1 MDEEEQ
7 QEEQQ
12 QEQPIASSAFTN
24 LSINPAPRR
33 PISTFSLFNRQ
44 SRERDESISGAVR
57 KNASAINTINTSLV
71 NITGQVVILS
81 KSLNQVA
88 QKLQET
94 STLERMKADQERK
107 QAAMLADRNTR
118 RGVEN
123 NIEKGIQNALF
134 APVRRIGAKTRF
146 TLGRLVQFFNT
157 ILGGFL
163 VMRAIKLIDALAT
176 GNKDQLQNIKDNIV
190 KQLGAV
196 AGIFLAING
205 GIVLALRSITRLASF
220 LTQVAVTNLLVRP
233 IQLIFKVAKNLAKA
247 IALGAGAGA
256 AGGLPPAPPNVN
268 TNTKN
273 QNNKNKTSGVKTSA
287 MISLGL
293 TVADAFGGTP
303 VDEAVAG
310 GVGSFGTFLLLNRI
324 GSVLSRTPN
333 PFARGLGYTLQ
344 FGSPIL
350 GEIFGRPGG
359 KQGYGLIQ
367 QALGLESVTTDQ
379 RGNIFST
386 TLDKVN
392 RNNVSVTTTPIP
404 NEKPM
409 SAEGRAA
416 LLMFAPPANPNNP
429 YVYNSYIQYNVIPV

>member
-12 QEQPIASSAFTN
+12 QEQPIAPAAFTN

-57 KNASAINTINTSLV
+57 KNAAAINTINTSLA

-94 STLERMKADQERK
+94 STLEKMKADQEKR

-163 VMRAIKLIDALAT
+163 VMRAIKLIDALST
-176 GNKDQLQNIKDNIV
+176 GNKDQLKNITDNIV

-247 IALGAGAGA
+247 IALGAGA
-256 AGGLPPAPPNVN
+256 AGGIPPVPPNVN
-268 TNTKN
+268 TNSKTKS
-273 QNNKNKTSGVKTSA
+273 NKNKTTGVKTSA

-293 TVADAFGGTP
+293 TFADALGGTP

-310 GVGSFGTFLLLNRI
+310 GIGSFGTFLLLNRI
-324 GSVLSRTPN
+324 GSVLSRAPN
-333 PFARGLGYTLQ
+333 PYARGFGYALQ

-350 GEIFGRPGG
+350 GEVFGRPGA

-367 QALGLESVTTDQ
+367 QALGLESVTSDQ
-379 RGNIFST
+379 RGDIFTT

-392 RNNVSVTTTPIP
+392 RNNVSVKTTPIP

-409 SAEGRAA
+409 DAEGRAA